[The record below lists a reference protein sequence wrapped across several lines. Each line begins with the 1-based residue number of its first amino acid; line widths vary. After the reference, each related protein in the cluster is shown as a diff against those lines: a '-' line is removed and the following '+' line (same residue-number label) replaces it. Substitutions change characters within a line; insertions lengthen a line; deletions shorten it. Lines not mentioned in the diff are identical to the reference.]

1 MQYGGDEVGAV
12 VLDIGSYAVRAGS
25 VVPPSSSSSSHVTTA
40 DLCLPLARSY
50 AGEDAP
56 KAVFPSA
63 YAAVPTSTPDAAAS
77 ASYIHGNSAHLYR
90 PHAAI
95 HNFVQDGIVA
105 DWDAASRAVE
115 HAFAQ
120 RLRLDSLE
128 EYPLLATEASWNPKE
143 NKELLCELA
152 FEKWN
157 APAYYAVDK
166 AVMSASVQPSLLS
179 FLSSRRVRWSLNSF
193 APGALRFA
201 AGKGSALVIDIGDEL
216 MSITPVYD
224 GFVLRKGEQ
233 RARARS
239 PPPPPPQK
247 TDLPPRNRLG
257 SHSKTTPCRI
267 GPLGSVARD
276 PQEPVDPRHAP
287 LPRQD
292 QGSGRTEPAREG
304 STPVRGVFSLRF
316 PTLLLFLS

>member
-1 MQYGGDEVGAV
+1 MF
-12 VLDIGSYAVRAGS
+12 LL
-25 VVPPSSSSSSHVTTA
+25 SHVTTTRTA
-40 DLCLPLARSY
+40 DLCLPPSRSY

-90 PHAAI
+90 PHAAV

-179 FLSSRRVRWSLNSF
+179 FFLVES
-193 APGALRFA
+193 
-201 AGKGSALVIDIGDEL
+201 AG
-216 MSITPVYD
+216 
-224 GFVLRKGEQ
+224 
-233 RARARS
+233 
-239 PPPPPPQK
+239 
-247 TDLPPRNRLG
+247 
-257 SHSKTTPCRI
+257 H
-267 GPLGSVARD
+267 
-276 PQEPVDPRHAP
+276 
-287 LPRQD
+287 
-292 QGSGRTEPAREG
+292 
-304 STPVRGVFSLRF
+304 
-316 PTLLLFLS
+316 